1 MDADLAEI
9 LYESGPIRFRYTRY
23 MAPDGTRW
31 VRHGLFVAYHENGA
45 VSSEG
50 SYLHGA
56 ENGVW
61 RDYHPN
67 GQLAAE
73 GYYVDGQEAGE
84 WRFWGEDGSRP
95 PQARRDA

>member
-1 MDADLAEI
+1 
-9 LYESGPIRFRYTRY
+9 

-31 VRHGLFVAYHENGA
+31 IRHGLFVTYHENGA

-50 SYLHGA
+50 NYVHGV
-56 ENGVW
+56 ENGLW

-73 GYYVDGQEAGE
+73 GGYVNGQETGV
-84 WRFWGEDGSRP
+84 WRFWGEDGSQRP
-95 PQARRDA
+95 RAHRDA